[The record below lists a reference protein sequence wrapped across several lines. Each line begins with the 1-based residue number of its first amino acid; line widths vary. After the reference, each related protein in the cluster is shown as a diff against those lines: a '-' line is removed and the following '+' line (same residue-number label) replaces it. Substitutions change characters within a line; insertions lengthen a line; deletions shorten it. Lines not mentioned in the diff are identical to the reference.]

1 MTHIID
7 MNLLAVA
14 AQLGPRIAEQSAIGE
29 RDRWAPQAVADR
41 VGTSALTAPHI
52 FIAVYTQ

>member
-1 MTHIID
+1 MTLTID
-7 MNLLAVA
+7 MDLLAVA

-41 VGTSALTAPHI
+41 VGTP
-52 FIAVYTQ
+52 